1 MPTTKKTT
9 QGPHMSDD
17 AVKAKTGKIWK
28 EWFAILNKAGARKMT
43 HKEIVQVLNSDYDV
57 GPWWKQMVTATYEQ
71 EHGLRDKHEK
81 PEGYQISVS
90 RTVSVPLGTLC
101 KAFAN
106 EKGRG
111 QWLDEEGSLNV
122 RKSTT
127 NKSMRMTWKDG
138 KTSVEFNFYSK
149 SASSSQVVVQHSKL
163 PDAKA
168 AANHVARPPPP
179 MHADSRMRLTL

>member
-1 MPTTKKTT
+1 MPITKKTT
-9 QGPHMSDD
+9 QGPRMSDE

-28 EWFAILNKAGARKMT
+28 EWFAILDKAGARKMT

-57 GPWWKQMVTATYEQ
+57 GPWWKQMMTATYEQ
-71 EHGLRDKHEK
+71 ERGLRDKHEK

-90 RTVSVPLGTLC
+90 RTVSVPLGTLF

-111 QWLDEEGSLNV
+111 QWLDEKGLSV
-122 RKSTT
+122 RKSTA
-127 NKSMRMTWKDG
+127 NKSIRVMWKDG

-149 SASSSQVVVQHSKL
+149 SASSSQVVAQHSKL

-168 AANHVARPPPP
+168 AA
-179 MHADSRMRLTL
+179 RMKTYWGKALDRVRDALE